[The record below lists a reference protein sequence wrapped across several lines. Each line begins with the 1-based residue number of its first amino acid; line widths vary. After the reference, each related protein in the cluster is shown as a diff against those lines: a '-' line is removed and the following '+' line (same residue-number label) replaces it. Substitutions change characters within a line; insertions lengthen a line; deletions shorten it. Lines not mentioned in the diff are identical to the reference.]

1 MAETKYKKRGSTL
14 TLGIIL
20 IALIAISAYL
30 ILSMD
35 ATPAQES
42 EKGMVTT
49 TEEAEQESSIDDE
62 VAATTLIHAGD
73 KAPDFTA
80 EMLDGSTVTLSALQN
95 KPTLL
100 IFWATWCPPCRAEL
114 AHLQEGVIDVFGD
127 AINVLP
133 LSRGEKR
140 EVVEEYIA
148 KMGYTFAVGLDSD
161 QKAYN
166 LYASNYIPRCFVI
179 DTDGTVLYS
188 GVGYDEAVAEEVNA
202 KLREALK

>member
-35 ATPAQES
+35 AAPAQES

-49 TEEAEQESSIDDE
+49 TEEVEQESSIDDE

-80 EMLDGSTVTLSALQN
+80 EMLDGSSVTLSALQN

-148 KMGYTFAVGLDSD
+148 KMGYTFAVGLDSE

-188 GVGYDEAVAEEVNA
+188 GVGYDETVAEEVNA